1 MTYRISMQIYLLLTV
16 LLASSSSHSVPQKIS
31 QVEVSR
37 SGFFYNRLT
46 DTYDAT
52 VTIRNISTLP
62 LAAPMR
68 LVLESVIPNSV
79 SLYNIYGR
87 TAQGKP
93 YVEVPLAGYVLS
105 PGRRVAVP
113 VRFVK
118 PGRAV
123 IGATFSIQAIPLE
136 PSNTVRL
143 TIIARMNADNGG
155 GPVGAGFSV
164 KLDGVT
170 RAVTDAHGR
179 ATIVAPLSASEISVS
194 KPPNYYGATQVA
206 GLRAAGTRTVEVE
219 VGDSGEFGADSRLRM
234 DRLQHLMLP
243 MNVPMVVLRF
253 IQDEKAV
260 VTDLVELIE
269 LQDPAGG
276 PPKDITAL
284 FTKRSDGSLAANTS
298 SFIASIGNLNGKKLI
313 FAQVLDKNGVPHL
326 GELSFYVARHIVKGK
341 LTAPPSNPTLA
352 LGGIPIEISML
363 NTDIVFQTE
372 SAADGTFTLPFL
384 PSGILLIKA
393 ATTSAGVFY
402 SGQGTVSISGNIRVE
417 LKMRAQPT

>member
-1 MTYRISMQIYLLLTV
+1 
-16 LLASSSSHSVPQKIS
+16 
-31 QVEVSR
+31 
-37 SGFFYNRLT
+37 
-46 DTYDAT
+46 
-52 VTIRNISTLP
+52 
-62 LAAPMR
+62 
-68 LVLESVIPNSV
+68 
-79 SLYNIYGR
+79 
-87 TAQGKP
+87 
-93 YVEVPLAGYVLS
+93 
-105 PGRRVAVP
+105 
-113 VRFVK
+113 
-118 PGRAV
+118 
-123 IGATFSIQAIPLE
+123 
-136 PSNTVRL
+136 
-143 TIIARMNADNGG
+143 
-155 GPVGAGFSV
+155 
-164 KLDGVT
+164 
-170 RAVTDAHGR
+170 
-179 ATIVAPLSASEISVS
+179 
-194 KPPNYYGATQVA
+194 
-206 GLRAAGTRTVEVE
+206 
-219 VGDSGEFGADSRLRM
+219 M